1 MIIQTDNEKAM
12 FVITMLDITVWP
24 NGSYSEK
31 MPRHS
36 GPYWVVVWT
45 LPITSTPR
53 AKCSTWKLGQNGLI
67 WPFLRSF
74 WLYHGIRGFFFVW
87 LDFFS
92 LKLMPTGILS
102 PMDTCQAKARKK
114 SGQIDLVWPDLR
126 PKIHF
131 KEWKDEKTFSQAFL
145 LWNCYVRL

>member
-1 MIIQTDNEKAM
+1 MDLHESNWCLLTL
-12 FVITMLDITVWP
+12 FVSVCKVLTAWP

-45 LPITSTPR
+45 IPNTSIPR

-67 WPFLRSF
+67 CPFLRSF
-74 WLYHGIRGFFFVW
+74 GLYHGIRGYFVCMTV
-87 LDFFS
+87 FFS
-92 LKLMPTGILS
+92 LKLMPTNILS
-102 PMDTCQAKARKK
+102 PMDTCLAKAKRK
-114 SGQIDLVWPDLR
+114 SGQIDPICPDLR

-131 KEWKDEKTFSQAFL
+131 KE
-145 LWNCYVRL
+145 